1 MTGEAVMSSA
11 QANIPTAKCVELA
24 PETPVHNLPMELL
37 SKIFLN
43 LQLEGKEL
51 GREFMPFILTHV
63 CQRWRQCACSIP
75 ELWHDIAV
83 TEDRDPASIAEI
95 PSKARILRRFR
106 SSTSLA
112 ELCLARSGTLPMRI
126 SLTLSYDIESLEGFD
141 ECLQIWRACFVR
153 CSSMRLEMTPAMLRM
168 VFPKPME
175 LPVLESLA
183 FINTSNT
190 AAPTIMLTPR
200 LTFFILY
207 SLGLKDSAA
216 ISIPPCQ
223 LTELFLMLM
232 AFDSSTVQLLEAQ
245 CSSLRSLAL
254 SPGSIDMSQMPPIT
268 FPVLE
273 KASLSFGSRGYDV
286 VLPKFIAPALR
297 TLHVSTASNSVSPPL
312 SVVLPTMLAASG
324 SQLEHLI
331 IESCDV
337 IEHEEELYGILKA
350 VPSLV
355 FLSIQG
361 VLFWDTPLDEV
372 LRALVRRDPASN
384 QFPVPHLEK
393 LFINIETAAID
404 GCADDE
410 GLSEVLDLRRK
421 AEYAVAKLGRVD
433 VQISSGMPEGPA
445 SGWHVRPWIEGIIR
459 GFHFDEEEKDSLFQD
474 AETYADRCYSILGTF
489 MT

>member
-83 TEDRDPASIAEI
+83 TEDRDPSSIAEI
-95 PSKARILRRFR
+95 PSK
-106 SSTSLA
+106 
-112 ELCLARSGTLPMRI
+112 
-126 SLTLSYDIESLEGFD
+126 GFN

-153 CSSMRLEMTPAMLRM
+153 CSSMRLELTPAMLCM
-168 VFPKPME
+168 IFPNPME

-297 TLHVSTASNSVSPPL
+297 TLHVSTAHNSVSPPL

-331 IESCDV
+331 IQSCDV

-361 VLFWDTPLDEV
+361 VLFWDSPLDEV

-421 AEYAVAKLGRVD
+421 AEYAVAKLERVD

-474 AETYADRCYSILGTF
+474 AETYADRCYSILGNF